1 MGISAL
7 DELPDISYIDGMTL
21 DTVTEMLMSEY
32 KKNLEKITGKE
43 VTVGRCDPYR
53 ILLNS
58 VAVMDMQ
65 MLLFIDHCGK
75 MNSLKYAFGDYLD
88 HIGIRQSRPRK
99 EAQKAVVTVEFT
111 LDAAR
116 QSVEPIPVGT
126 MVTADQAVFFETVEY
141 AEIPAGDLSV
151 QVKCACTV
159 AGRAGNEYGVGEI
172 TTLATPTGFIAR
184 VSNTTVSAGGTDKES
199 DVEYREGIYNAP
211 NKYSTAGPDEAWV
224 ALIKDF
230 DPMVE
235 DVKPTTVPGSGVNT
249 IIILNKHGDIPGE
262 SQMANIRDYLMR
274 PDIRTFG
281 INVQVCAPTPVGY
294 GISLVYYIANSDKD
308 RVAEICSKV
317 DLAAAKFTEWQ
328 SGKIGRDVNPDEL
341 LAMLKQA
348 GVKRAVIS
356 EPSFSSVPDDSVAV
370 FNGAADIRFG
380 GVESD

>member
-1 MGISAL
+1 MGIRAL
-7 DELPDISYIDGMTL
+7 DELPDISYIEGMTL
-21 DTVTEMLMSEY
+21 DTVKEMLLNEY
-32 KKNLEKITGKE
+32 KKNLEKITGRE
-43 VTVGRCDPYR
+43 AVVGRCDPYR

-58 VAVMDMQ
+58 VAVMDVQ
-65 MLLFIDHCGK
+65 MLLFIDQCGK

-88 HIGIRQSRPRK
+88 HIGVRQSRPRK
-99 EAQKAVVTVEFT
+99 EAQKAVVTVEFA

-126 MVTADQAVFFETVEY
+126 MVTADQAVFFETAEY

-151 QVKCACTV
+151 PVKCVCTV
-159 AGRAGNEYGVGEI
+159 AGQAGNEYGVGEI
-172 TTLATPTGFIAR
+172 TTLATPTGFIAH
-184 VSNTTVSAGGTDKES
+184 VSNTTVSAGGTDRES
-199 DVEYREGIYNAP
+199 DDEYREGIYNAP

-249 IIILNKHGDIPGE
+249 IIILNKHGNIPEE

-281 INVQVCAPTPVGY
+281 INVHVCAPTPVGY
-294 GISLVYYIANSDKD
+294 GILLVYYIANFDKD
-308 RVAEICSKV
+308 RVAEICVEV
-317 DLAAAKFTEWQ
+317 DLAVAKFIEWQ

-341 LAMLKQA
+341 LAMIKQA

-356 EPSFSSVPDDSVAV
+356 EPSFSPVPDDSVAV
-370 FNGAADIRFG
+370 FNGIADIRFG